1 MSKLIKT
8 DMDYAQ
14 WIQNLKARY
23 KLSQIKAATQVNSE
37 MLRFYWTLGRDIVAR
52 DAENRYGSGF
62 YENLCRDLKEA
73 LPEASGFSRQNLQYM
88 KRMYLLYSED
98 IENRPQLAGIS
109 EGRNCQQLAGT
120 SAGENCQQLAGTSAG
135 ENCQQLAGISE
146 IHQQNA
152 KNQIDENCQQLVGT
166 SAGEN
171 CQQLA
176 GTSAGENCPQ
186 LVGISETYQQNTKN
200 QINENCPQLAG
211 TSADEICPQLA
222 DISEDRNC
230 QQPID
235 DAIFSIPWGHHRIII
250 DRYFAKRETK
260 AALFYVR
267 KAMEEGWS
275 RNVLK
280 SFIDT
285 NLHMR
290 QGKAL
295 TSFARWLPSPESE
308 LAQELT
314 RDPYIFD
321 FTEMTG
327 PYKERELKK
336 ALMANISR
344 FLLELGAGFA
354 YIGEEYRLNIGNTEQ
369 FIDLLFY
376 NMRLHAYCVIE
387 VKTGSFSPGD
397 IGQLGTYMTAVNH
410 ILKKEQDNSTIGLLI
425 CKDKDNVL
433 AQYALESSSQPIG
446 VAEFQ
451 LTKFVPDEFKSVLPS
466 IDEIELEL
474 K

>member
-120 SAGENCQQLAGTSAG
+120 SAGENCQQLAG
-135 ENCQQLAGISE
+135 ISE

-176 GTSAGENCPQ
+176 GISEDRNCPQ
-186 LVGISETYQQNTKN
+186 LAGTSEIYQQNTKN
-200 QINENCPQLAG
+200 QI
-211 TSADEICPQLA
+211 DEICPQLA
-222 DISEDRNC
+222 DISEDGNCPQLADISAGENC

-260 AALFYVR
+260 AALFYVH

-280 SFIDT
+280 AFIDT